1 MPSIT
6 RNLAGLNLLI
16 FRTYGLRRKRFYNMQ
31 FDFDCERPA
40 FLDFETC
47 SESPLTT
54 VSKYVAHPST
64 RALTCVVKTE
74 ATGIVKLGPYLNA
87 SDLEI
92 LARIGATHTLVAHNA
107 PFDAAIWEKVCK
119 LPEAKWFDTLP
130 ACRAAGLPGKLD
142 DVATRLTG
150 RGKDPLGKKLIDLLC
165 YIKPGKQPVPPGPAH
180 KLLMDYNVRD
190 VELLEQVF
198 NEVRSFTEPNVVA
211 VDHIINQRGIPAN
224 RKRAERLRELYA
236 EHSADARDA
245 FEAMTFDELVGA
257 AVNPG
262 SNKQVREWFLKL
274 GFDIRAVNKVAWKE
288 FMQRPEDC
296 YVGDGDD
303 NAMEGALSVVKEAME
318 ARREIVRVGGSKV
331 DSALLVMD
339 SDDRMRE
346 QLVYWGAHTG
356 RWSARKLQPHNLPSK
371 SIGGADPL
379 DVELTLPGIAAA
391 AASSTWNRSINTSDV
406 LGAMVRT
413 IVGWQGPVS
422 FADYGQVE
430 LRCTA
435 WLAGCE
441 GMLKALEDPQASL
454 YLATAERILRHPITK
469 KDERYPFF
477 KALVLGSIYGMSGA
491 KFEAMCKGR
500 DVDTTSLKAAGIDVG
515 NTVKEFRKMY
525 PELPAL
531 WRSYQDAALEAVAG
545 SPQEAGRCRFA
556 MVDGHLCCELPSGR
570 CIIYRDAQIQMIVPA
585 YLRMYGR
592 PEIPQPT
599 VTYNSP
605 RGWRNFLYGS
615 KLCENISQATCRDL
629 LATALVNAEQAGLS
643 PFLHVHD
650 ELGCETDKI
659 QELLQLMSDVP
670 DWAAGFPIMAEGY
683 TAVCWNKHGKQ
694 KDYTALCGSML

>member
-1 MPSIT
+1 
-6 RNLAGLNLLI
+6 
-16 FRTYGLRRKRFYNMQ
+16 MQ
-31 FDFDCERPA
+31 YDFDCVRPA
-40 FLDFETC
+40 FIDFETC
-47 SESPLTT
+47 SESDLTT
-54 VSKYVAHPST
+54 VSKYVSHPST

-74 ATGIVKLGPYLNA
+74 ATGLIRLGPYLGPM
-87 SDLEI
+87 DLEI
-92 LARIGATHTLVAHNA
+92 LAKIAETHTLVAHNA

-142 DVATRLTG
+142 EVSKRITG
-150 RGKDPLGKKLIDLLC
+150 RGKDPMGKRLIDLLC
-165 YIKPGKQPVPPGPAH
+165 KIKPGKQPVPAGPAH
-180 KLLMDYNVRD
+180 KLLMDYNARDVTELEDIFHAVRD
-190 VELLEQVF
+190 
-198 NEVRSFTEPNVVA
+198 FTEPNVVT

-224 RKRAERLRELYA
+224 RKRALRLRELYA
-236 EHSADARDA
+236 EHSANAKDA
-245 FEAMTFDELVGA
+245 FEQMTFDETVQA

-262 SNKQVREWFLKL
+262 SNKQVRDWFLKL
-274 GFDIRAVNKVAWKE
+274 GFDIKAVNKTVWKE
-288 FMQRPEDC
+288 FLQRPESC
-296 YVGDGDD
+296 YVGDGDESE
-303 NAMEGALSVVKEAME
+303 MEAKLSVIKEAME

-331 DSALLVMD
+331 DAALMVMD

-379 DVELTLPGIAAA
+379 DVELTLEGIERAAA
-391 AASSTWNRSINTSDV
+391 ASTWNRSINTSDV

-435 WLAGCE
+435 WLADCR
-441 GMLKALEDPQASL
+441 GMLDALADPKASL
-454 YLATAERILRHPITK
+454 YLQTAERILRHPITK
-469 KDERYPFF
+469 KDERYAFF

-500 DVDTTSLKAAGIDVG
+500 DVDTTALKAAGIDVG

-531 WRSYQDAALEAVAG
+531 WRGYQEACIDAVAG
-545 SPQEAGRCRFA
+545 SPQEFGRCRFA
-556 MVDGHLCCELPSGR
+556 MVNGHLCLELPSGR
-570 CIIYRDAQIQMIVPA
+570 CIVYRDAQIQMIVPA
-585 YLRMYGR
+585 WQKMYGK
-592 PEIPQPT
+592 PEVPQPT

-615 KLCENISQATCRDL
+615 KICENVAQATCRDL
-629 LATALVNAEQAGLS
+629 LATALVNAEQAGLT

-659 QELLQLMSDVP
+659 KELLQVMSDP
-670 DWAAGFPIMAEGY
+670 PEWASTFPVMAEGY

-694 KDYTALCGSML
+694 TEYTALRGSLL